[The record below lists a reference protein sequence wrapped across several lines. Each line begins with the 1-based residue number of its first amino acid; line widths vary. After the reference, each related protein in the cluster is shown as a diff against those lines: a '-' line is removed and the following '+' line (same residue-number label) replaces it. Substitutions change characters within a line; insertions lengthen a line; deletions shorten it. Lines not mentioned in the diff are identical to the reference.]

1 MFLLRKGVFG
11 GLLTRPVEQEWAAE
25 VKLHRERG
33 GFSVFERFAGVS
45 GQTSP
50 RPPLFRPPFAVL
62 RWSGGYVG
70 ARFGARLT
78 RLWQKTAMPTDAA
91 KLLKPRYMQIE
102 SRNARFKTEIEPSIP
117 ARK

>member
-1 MFLLRKGVFG
+1 MLRWS
-11 GLLTRPVEQEWAAE
+11 VEHEWANEAM
-25 VKLHRERG
+25 LHREQG
-33 GFSVFERFAGVS
+33 GFSVYARFAGIS

-50 RPPLFRPPFAVL
+50 MPLLIHPPFAVL
-62 RWSGGYVG
+62 RWSGDYVG

-102 SRNARFKTEIEPSIP
+102 SRNARFKTEIDPSIP